1 MSNARL
7 WEKEAYFSS
16 KKNPWKEW
24 TLNLFRLK
32 WYLTLWK
39 IGYQD
44 NFILAGKP
52 ELDSLV
58 LIQ

>member
-32 WYLTLWK
+32 RFEKLV
-39 IGYQD
+39 QD
-44 NFILAGKP
+44 NLIFTGKP
-52 ELDSLV
+52 ELDSLA
-58 LIQ
+58 